1 MENSGIAFACIPP
14 FVHDAGGIFFL
25 MQTVI
30 MAGGKGTRVA
40 AIAGDIPKP
49 MIPICGK
56 PILERQINC
65 LKENGLTEII
75 LVVGHLGQYIK
86 EYFGDGSRFG
96 CNISYFSE
104 TEPLGTAGALY
115 KLKNITG
122 DFLLLNG
129 DVIFDMDFSRM
140 VNFHKEK
147 KAHATLAVHP
157 NSHPFDS
164 ALISTNSDNQVTGWL
179 NKEDERTWYKNQVN
193 AGVHILSVDFL
204 ENCPQSW
211 PRALEKI
218 DLDRDM
224 LKPSISGGKIFAYP
238 TPEYIKD
245 MGTPERYA
253 QVTADFEKGIVHG
266 KNLKAKQKCVF
277 LDRDGT
283 INVLIKNN
291 FVTKPEQ
298 FELIDGAAQA
308 IRKIN
313 SLGFLAI
320 VITNQP
326 VIARGEVDLKTL
338 DLIHMKM
345 ETDLGKN
352 GAYIDDLFYC
362 PHHPDKGFA
371 GERPEYKIDCDCRK
385 PKPGMILK
393 AAEKY
398 NIDLSKSYMVGDDK
412 RDILAGIN
420 SGCKSI
426 FLTGSKEEKKETIS
440 GFDVEIFSSL
450 KDFVDTLTEK

>member
-1 MENSGIAFACIPP
+1 
-14 FVHDAGGIFFL
+14 
-25 MQTVI
+25 
-30 MAGGKGTRVA
+30 MAGGKGTRATSIA
-40 AIAGDIPKP
+40 ADIPKP

-56 PILERQINC
+56 PILEHQIDC
-65 LKENGLTEII
+65 LKENGLTEIS
-75 LVVGHLGQYIK
+75 LVIGHLGQYITD
-86 EYFGDGSRFG
+86 YFGDGNRFG
-96 CNISYFSE
+96 CSISYFTE

-115 KLKNITG
+115 KLKNLSDNFI
-122 DFLLLNG
+122 LLNG
-129 DVIFDMDFSRM
+129 DVIFDIDFSRM
-140 VNFHKEK
+140 IGFHKEK
-147 KAHATLAVHP
+147 NAHVTLAVHP

-164 ALISTNSDNQVTGWL
+164 ALITTNNNSQVTSWL
-179 NKEDERTWYKNQVN
+179 NKEDERKWYKNQVN
-193 AGVHILSVDFL
+193 AGVHILSADFL
-204 ENCPQSW
+204 ENCPQSK
-211 PRALEKI
+211 EKI

-224 LKPSISGGKIFAYP
+224 LKPSISGGKIFAYS

-253 QVTADFEKGIVHG
+253 QVTSDIEKGIVHG

-283 INVLIKNN
+283 INVLIENN

-298 FELIDGAAQA
+298 FELIEGAAEA
-308 IRKIN
+308 VKKIN

-326 VIARGEVDLKTL
+326 VIARGEVDFQTL

-345 ETDLGKN
+345 ETDLGKY

-362 PHHPDKGFA
+362 PHHPDKGFE

-398 NIDLSKSYMVGDDK
+398 NIDLSQSYMAGDDK
-412 RDILAGIN
+412 RDMLAGIN
-420 SGCKSI
+420 SGCKPV
-426 FLTGSKEEKKETIS
+426 FLTGGKEENKETIS
-440 GFDVEIFSSL
+440 GLDVQFFSSL
-450 KDFVDTLTEK
+450 KDFADTLAEK